1 MQVQVNP
8 LSKSLTEFKVVVPHS
23 ELDAI
28 YDQQYRSMS
37 SARVDGFRAGHFTKS
52 AFLQKYGKRVQQS
65 IFEDYTQRAV
75 KEVYKTIRDQQ
86 ISIFKHLPD
95 SVFKNDVQ
103 YEGYGKDFT
112 FSVTYFLTPENL
124 EKRDLSQIE
133 LDAIKISVTDEDLKK
148 TEEQLCLQAGTMED
162 FSGAVEMGKGHV
174 LKIDSVATF
183 AESGEPMK
191 GGTFTGM
198 TLRIDRDRMIPG
210 FSEALVGHSVN
221 ETVSTVLTFPEDYH
235 AEDLRNAKVK
245 FDITIKSVKHLVPA
259 ELNLDLFK
267 KLNCKSME
275 EGEASL
281 KAQLALKARHQSV
294 TYNQLC
300 ILKALKEIYPE
311 VHAPEEYVTLY
322 VERELEKKDPN
333 FKNLPAQLRPVI
345 LEYQKAAYRPNVDF
359 SYRAYCMMSLY
370 DMNLTVSEEELEPI
384 FQLMA
389 SNFDGAD
396 QASILKELKKDKEA
410 RASAGSLLALEKFNT
425 QMQSMVKSVNTK
437 ECSCYEADKLY
448 AELNNELNTV
458 FKAEAK
464 AALEAEEAKRKAEAE
479 QVAAPAAPAVAV
491 ADAAAPAAPEAEAA
505 PAEAA
510 APAPAAEA
518 APASESTQ
526 A

>member
-8 LSKSLTEFKVVVPHS
+8 LSNSLTEFKVVVPHS

-52 AFLQKYGKRVQQS
+52 AFLQKYGKRVQES
-65 IFEDYTQRAV
+65 ILEDYTKRAV
-75 KEVYKTIRDQQ
+75 QEVYKTIHAQQ
-86 ISIFKHLPD
+86 IRIFSYLPD
-95 SVFKNDVQ
+95 PVYKSDVQ
-103 YEGYGKDFT
+103 YDGYGKDFT
-112 FSVTYFLTPENL
+112 FFVSYFITPENL

-148 TEEQLCLQAGTMED
+148 TEEQLCLQAGTMEE

-174 LKIDSVATF
+174 LKIDSVATYD
-183 AESGEPMK
+183 ESGEPMT
-191 GGTFTGM
+191 GGTFTDM

-235 AEDLRNAKVK
+235 VEKLRNAKVK
-245 FDITIKSVKHLVPA
+245 FDVTIKSIKHLVPA

-267 KLNCKSME
+267 KLNCKSIE

-281 KAQLALKARHQSV
+281 KAQLGLKARHQEVS
-294 TYNQLC
+294 YNQLC
-300 ILKALKEIYPE
+300 ILKVLKDIYPDL
-311 VHAPEEYVTLY
+311 HAPDEYVTLLL
-322 VERELEKKDPN
+322 ERDLERKDSS
-333 FKNLPAQLRPVI
+333 FKNLPEQLRPVV
-345 LEYQKAAYRPNVDF
+345 LDYHKAAYSTGVDF
-359 SYRAYCMMSLY
+359 SYRAYCMMALY
-370 DMNLTVSEEELEPI
+370 EMKPSITEEELEPI
-384 FQLMA
+384 FKLMA
-389 SNFDGAD
+389 SNFDGSD
-396 QASILKELKKDKEA
+396 QDAILKELKKDKEA
-410 RASAGSLLALEKFNT
+410 RTSASALLILEKFNA

-448 AELNNELNTV
+448 AELNNEINRG
-458 FKAEAK
+458 FDDEAK

-479 QVAAPAAPAVAV
+479 QTAAQAAPSAPATEA
-491 ADAAAPAAPEAEAA
+491 ADAAAPAAEYA
-505 PAEAA
+505 PAEAS
-510 APAPAAEA
+510 
-518 APASESTQ
+518 APASESAQ